1 MLKNI
6 CNYINLFEDWSNI
19 NDRNQ
24 EFEIYVRNSIIN
36 ISIPLSTSAIPEKLP
51 TSNKQ
56 YRFMEAIAVLVLI
69 SLWT

>member
-1 MLKNI
+1 MTETKNLRSML
-6 CNYINLFEDWSNI
+6 E
-19 NDRNQ
+19 
-24 EFEIYVRNSIIN
+24 
-36 ISIPLSTSAIPEKLP
+36 IPLSTSAIPEKLP